1 MSRDEE
7 ADQPQG
13 EGGPATAGEPAPS
26 RHTDPT
32 GETPEPV
39 RHFAVVISENGSAA
53 IDGETLP
60 ADADDIDTAILDA
73 LHRHAREA
81 GGPVTASIS
90 DPAAGYVAHVEVTPD
105 GASRLLEQHGGPG
118 EPEGERAEAS
128 TAAATAAAEAGAGA
142 GAGGGAEGAEGE
154 HRPTAP
160 YGLRKADFDERDNEG
175 HEDDEPGEHDEYAE
189 DDQDDEYAEVT
200 EDPTDQGD
208 EALDGPDTPADPE
221 AHGADPVSYRLPEP
235 QGTPGPRPARVTPT
249 PATSLAALSP
259 SSPAP
264 GRVSKAERRNRP
276 RQSDDEYEGPGL
288 LNRPLVVGPAA
299 LIVAALVVIPL
310 VVLGS
315 GGSDDGGHQS
325 KAAKATTEPV
335 PSPPAESFPAPTVS
349 VSADTAPPSPS
360 PSPSPSR
367 SEAKPK
373 PGPHPEPAPATTVTV
388 TAEPPRVTTTVTAKP
403 KPATAATE
411 VNRLAQNDP
420 GGRHIC
426 YRAYVE
432 GQGWQK
438 PVCDGTLAGTT
449 GKGKS
454 IKALNISVHG
464 TGGSAANAVLHNPDS
479 TSGNGSWQPSWT
491 AITQDGKDFYVGN
504 PKKDG
509 PYMTGFAINIGSGQ
523 ICRTAAIRDGGWG
536 ARECV
541 GKRPAFVFGGT
552 MRNDVG
558 LEAVKFTV

>member
-1 MSRDEE
+1 M
-7 ADQPQG
+7 
-13 EGGPATAGEPAPS
+13 
-26 RHTDPT
+26 
-32 GETPEPV
+32 
-39 RHFAVVISENGSAA
+39 
-53 IDGETLP
+53 
-60 ADADDIDTAILDA
+60 
-73 LHRHAREA
+73 
-81 GGPVTASIS
+81 
-90 DPAAGYVAHVEVTPD
+90 
-105 GASRLLEQHGGPG
+105 
-118 EPEGERAEAS
+118 
-128 TAAATAAAEAGAGA
+128 AGAEVA
-142 GAGGGAEGAEGE
+142 GAEVVGE
-154 HRPTAP
+154 VERRPTAP
-160 YGLRKADFDERDNEG
+160 YSLRKADFDERDDEDREG
-175 HEDDEPGEHDEYAE
+175 HELEEHDERAAVDEADE
-189 DDQDDEYAEVT
+189 DL
-200 EDPTDQGD
+200 TDQGD
-208 EALDGPDTPADPE
+208 EAPDAPDAPAGPE
-221 AHGADPVSYRLPEP
+221 ASEASETDPASYRLPEP
-235 QGTPGPRPARVTPT
+235 QGTPGPRPARPT
-249 PATSLAALSP
+249 PSA
-259 SSPAP
+259 PAP
-264 GRVSKAERRNRP
+264 GRLSKAERRNRP

-325 KAAKATTEPV
+325 KAARATTEPV
-335 PSPPAESFPAPTVS
+335 PSPPAGSSPTPTVS
-349 VSADTAPPSPS
+349 VSAGTAPPSPS
-360 PSPSPSR
+360 QSQSPSPSPSK
-367 SEAKPK
+367 SEAKPNPK
-373 PGPHPEPAPATTVTV
+373 HEPKPEPAPATTVTV

-411 VNRLAQNDP
+411 VNRLAKNDP

-426 YRAYVE
+426 YRAYVD

-479 TSGNGSWQPSWT
+479 TDGNGSWQPSWT
-491 AITQDGKDFYVGN
+491 AITQDGKDFYIGN

-523 ICRTAAIRDGGWG
+523 ICRTAAIHDGGWG